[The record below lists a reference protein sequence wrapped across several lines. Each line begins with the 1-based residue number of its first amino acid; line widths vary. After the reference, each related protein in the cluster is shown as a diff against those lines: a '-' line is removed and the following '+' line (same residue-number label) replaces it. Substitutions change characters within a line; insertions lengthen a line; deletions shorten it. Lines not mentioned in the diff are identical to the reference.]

1 MPSTAIS
8 RINYHPSTRRLFV
21 TFVGSGK
28 TYMYFDV
35 PNDEYQSFIA
45 SSSRGKY
52 FNDRIRDHYRNIEL
66 ESREVGTT
74 ARQRRTAN
82 SAGLTRTA

>member
-8 RINYHPSTRRLFV
+8 RINFHPTSRRLFV

-35 PNDEYQSFIA
+35 PADEYQAFIG

-52 FNDRIRDHYRNIEL
+52 FNERIRDRYRYVEL
-66 ESREVGTT
+66 QSREVGTK
-74 ARQRRTAN
+74 ARQDQ
-82 SAGLTRTA
+82 SA